1 LAARLDLTLGFGGS
15 MTSYFVSGITLEP
28 HQVIRRPLVTEKG
41 THLSEKLNAYSFEVH
56 PLATKTEIK
65 AAVQQLWDV
74 RVVAVRTQTRI
85 GKPRRHK
92 MVLGLTRS
100 WKKAVVKL
108 HDEDRIAFF

>member
-1 LAARLDLTLGFGGS
+1 MSTF
-15 MTSYFVSGITLEP
+15 FESGVTLEP

-56 PLATKTEIK
+56 PLASK
-65 AAVQQLWDV
+65 ADVKKAVEQLFEV
-74 RVVAVRTQTRI
+74 RVVSVRTQTRI

-92 MVLGLTRS
+92 FIEGRTRN
-100 WKKAVVKL
+100 WKKAIVKL

>member
-1 LAARLDLTLGFGGS
+1 MSSFFG
-15 MTSYFVSGITLEP
+15 SGIALQP

-56 PLATKTEIK
+56 PLATKTDIK
-65 AAVQQLWDV
+65 AAVQQLWEV
-74 RVVAVRTQTRI
+74 RVVAVRTQTRV

-92 MVLGLTRS
+92 TVVGHTKS
-100 WKKAVVKL
+100 WKKAIVKL

>member
-1 LAARLDLTLGFGGS
+1 
-15 MTSYFVSGITLEP
+15 MTSFFGSGITLEP

-56 PLATKTEIK
+56 PLATKADIK

-74 RVVAVRTQTRI
+74 RVVAVRTQTRA

-92 MVLGLTRS
+92 MVVGLTRS